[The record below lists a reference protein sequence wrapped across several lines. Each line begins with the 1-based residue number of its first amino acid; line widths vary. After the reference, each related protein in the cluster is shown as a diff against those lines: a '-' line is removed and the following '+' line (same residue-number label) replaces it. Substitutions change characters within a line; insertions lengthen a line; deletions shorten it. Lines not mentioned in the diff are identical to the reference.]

1 MAWFGSD
8 LYYEDHGQGDAVLL
22 LPGWAG
28 SITDLDRLRGEL
40 AAGFRVI
47 AADLPGCGRSQP
59 QPRSYSADF
68 YADDAR
74 TFLTLLDHLGVGSAH
89 LVGFSD
95 GGETALL
102 MAAFEPARVLS
113 VVTWGAAGQVIAP
126 AGGFGPLQRLLD
138 EPTEEL
144 LPLAAFLA
152 EAYGPDNARAM
163 VRSWASALRQIVL
176 AGGDVSR
183 SRAGAIACPAL
194 LIAGASD
201 PFCPAAVIRE
211 LAEAIPRG
219 RFVEVPGVGHD
230 VHHEAAG
237 VFLPL
242 VLGWLEDH

>member
-1 MAWFGSD
+1 MPFLQG

-40 AAGFRVI
+40 ATGFRVV

-59 QPRSYSADF
+59 QPRSYPADF

-74 TFLTLLDHLGVGSAH
+74 TLVALLDHLGIGSAH

-102 MAAFEPARVLS
+102 MAALEPARALS
-113 VVTWGAAGQVIAP
+113 VVTWGAAGQVIA
-126 AGGFGPLQRLLD
+126 AADGFGPLERLLD
-138 EPTEEL
+138 EPTPLL
-144 LPLAAFLA
+144 LPLAAYLA
-152 EAYGPDNARAM
+152 EAYGPENARAM
-163 VRSWASALRQIVL
+163 ANSWAGALRTIVES
-176 AGGDVSR
+176 GGDISR
-183 SRAGAIACPAL
+183 SQAAGISCPSLLVVGADDPHCPA
-194 LIAGASD
+194 
-201 PFCPAAVIRE
+201 PVVRE

-230 VHHEAAG
+230 VHHAAPG
-237 VFLPL
+237 MFLPL
-242 VLGWLEDH
+242 VLDWLEDH

>member
-1 MAWFGSD
+1 MPFLQG
-8 LYYEDHGQGDAVLL
+8 LYYEDHGRGDAVLL

-40 AAGFRVI
+40 ATGFRVV

-59 QPRSYSADF
+59 QPRSYTADF

-74 TFLTLLDHLGVGSAH
+74 TFLALLDHLGIGSAH

-102 MAAFEPARVLS
+102 MAALEPARALS

-126 AGGFGPLQRLLD
+126 ADGFGPLERLLD
-138 EPTEEL
+138 EPTPLL
-144 LPLAAFLA
+144 LPLAAYLA
-152 EAYGPDNARAM
+152 EAYGPENARAM
-163 VRSWASALRQIVL
+163 AKSWAGALRTIVES
-176 AGGDVSR
+176 GGDISR
-183 SRAGAIACPAL
+183 SQAAGISCPSLLVVGADDQHCPA
-194 LIAGASD
+194 
-201 PFCPAAVIRE
+201 PVVRE

-230 VHHEAAG
+230 VHHAAPG
-237 VFLPL
+237 MFLPL
-242 VLGWLEDH
+242 VLDWLEDH